1 MNKSKIRAW
10 FWGIEFLITFII
22 LLVKIPVFAFEF
34 DDKTYYIN
42 SDHFELSWIH
52 SVEKEEWTE
61 TYKQQDDQILLTETK
76 FKTFGAGVPSE
87 SNKVSLDNGFVKMEI
102 NQQFEEL
109 NLTVSSNVKTTIHF
123 YHHIIP
129 LYNYTDDYN
138 SVRISVE
145 KLPLWRL
152 VKGGFQ

>member
-10 FWGIEFLITFII
+10 FWGIEFLITFIL

-52 SVEKEEWTE
+52 SVEKEEWIE

-109 NLTVSSNVKTTIHF
+109 NLTVSSNVKTTILF
-123 YHHIIP
+123 DHHIIP

-138 SVRISVE
+138 SVHISVE